1 VKNITPL
8 SSTEVANN
16 ANKEAEKQK
25 KIAEASAQ
33 MDNSR
38 DYSSVEKDKLKS
50 GNYYWALVNDGNG
63 NYTLKKIEYY
73 SEGEY
78 DEYYFELDNNGK
90 NIKKDTN
97 GKNIKINSNN
107 IEKLWE
113 KKLLSSFFGKPSAST
128 YVTSAGTG
136 GKSRRHR
143 KNSLRKRK
151 LKKTKKRRH
160 TKRR

>member
-1 VKNITPL
+1 MGSYDMNEQKNYSNTSKDP
-8 SSTEVANN
+8 SA
-16 ANKEAEKQK
+16 EAEKQK
-25 KIAEASAQ
+25 KIDEASAQ

-38 DYSSVEKDKLKS
+38 DYSPVDKNQLKNGDS

-73 SEGEY
+73 SKGEY
-78 DEYYFELDNNGK
+78 DEYYFELDNSGK

-113 KKLLSSFFGKPSAST
+113 KSYCQVFLENLVQVPIVQVQVQVQEPVEKQK
-128 YVTSAGTG
+128 GTERIPYE
-136 GKSRRHR
+136 KES
-143 KNSLRKRK
+143 
-151 LKKTKKRRH
+151 
-160 TKRR
+160 